1 MDLHL
6 SKDLFHDL
14 CVLTSEY
21 IGIPYEAIKKDYFI
35 ILILESIGFL
45 LSNKKTNRR
54 IFWKVKKQLTL
65 I

>member
-35 ILILESIGFL
+35 ILICGCI
-45 LSNKKTNRR
+45 
-54 IFWKVKKQLTL
+54 
-65 I
+65 